1 MLRFCPFSLF
11 VSKIL
16 KIFCNKKV
24 QPFFLK
30 YVSGFKQLM
39 LVMQAVAPVVMK
51 MFSEWSDL
59 VTTLT
64 DIERRI
70 EIIQIHQD
78 LDEQN
83 NPTIPRERPNRHY
96 YKSQASNIN
105 SAIQVLTFI

>member
-1 MLRFCPFSLF
+1 
-11 VSKIL
+11 
-16 KIFCNKKV
+16 
-24 QPFFLK
+24 
-30 YVSGFKQLM
+30 
-39 LVMQAVAPVVMK
+39 MQAVAPVVMK

-105 SAIQVLTFI
+105 SAIQVWNLLFLLNKKTTSGLAFYQP